1 MSKSDPNPNGCIF
14 LLDKPEDIIRKVK
27 RAVTDSEAEVC
38 YREGKDGVNNLLTI
52 YSTVTG
58 KSIDDSVAEF
68 SGKGYGDFKLAVG
81 EAVTE
86 HLRPIQEKY
95 NDLMKNKDYL
105 ESVYKNGAEAA
116 GRIAHRTI
124 TKVKKKVG
132 FII

>member
-1 MSKSDPNPNGCIF
+1 MRETIAIGKTI
-14 LLDKPEDIIRKVK
+14 E
-27 RAVTDSEAEVC
+27 EAT
-38 YREGKDGVNNLLTI
+38 N
-52 YSTVTG
+52 
-58 KSIDDSVAEF
+58 EF

-81 EAVTE
+81 EAVAG

-105 ESVYKNGAEAA
+105 EGVYKNGAEAA
-116 GRIAHRTI
+116 YSVARRTI